1 MLGTMWAI
9 RPFDVRY
16 PHPNALPPTERGHH
30 RPVTTRKEEVRGG
43 DRILTASEVDLDRV
57 AVDTVCVL
65 AMDAIQKAGSG
76 HPGTA
81 RALAPAAYALWTRF
95 QEHAPDLL
103 ASTRVGEAEEGR
115 AVVSTINRNSG
126 THQPASTGQASTG
139 PAQALCRGP
148 CQRFARNCAT
158 RNLAPPH
165 PATLDSVAHLRNC
178 VGT

>member
-1 MLGTMWAI
+1 M
-9 RPFDVRY
+9 
-16 PHPNALPPTERGHH
+16 
-30 RPVTTRKEEVRGG
+30 TTRKEEVRGG
-43 DRILTASEVDLDRV
+43 DRTLTASEVDLDRL

-115 AVVSTINRNSG
+115 AVVSTITVSSISTVQGPLPEICQKLRYA
-126 THQPASTGQASTG
+126 QPRPASPRDPRQRRS
-139 PAQALCRGP
+139 PA
-148 CQRFARNCAT
+148 
-158 RNLAPPH
+158 
-165 PATLDSVAHLRNC
+165 
-178 VGT
+178 

>member
-1 MLGTMWAI
+1 M
-9 RPFDVRY
+9 
-16 PHPNALPPTERGHH
+16 
-30 RPVTTRKEEVRGG
+30 TTRKEVRGG
-43 DRILTASEVDLDRV
+43 DRTLTASEVDLDRL

-115 AVVSTINRNSG
+115 AVVSTITVSSISTVQGPLPEICQKLRYA
-126 THQPASTGQASTG
+126 QPRPAS
-139 PAQALCRGP
+139 PRDP
-148 CQRFARNCAT
+148 R
-158 RNLAPPH
+158 
-165 PATLDSVAHLRNC
+165 
-178 VGT
+178 

>member
-1 MLGTMWAI
+1 MATDA
-9 RPFDVRY
+9 
-16 PHPNALPPTERGHH
+16 
-30 RPVTTRKEEVRGG
+30 
-43 DRILTASEVDLDRV
+43 LTASEVDLDRL

-81 RALAPAAYALWTRF
+81 RALAPAAYVLWTRF

-103 ASTRVGEAEEGR
+103 ASTRVGGAEEGR
-115 AVVSTINRNSG
+115 AVVSTITRTLESISR
-126 THQPASTGQASTG
+126 HQPDKHQPGQHKHCAG
-139 PAQALCRGP
+139 GP

-165 PATLDSVAHLRNC
+165 AATLDSVAHLRNC
-178 VGT
+178 VET

>member
-1 MLGTMWAI
+1 M
-9 RPFDVRY
+9 
-16 PHPNALPPTERGHH
+16 
-30 RPVTTRKEEVRGG
+30 TTRKEVRGG
-43 DRILTASEVDLDRV
+43 DRTLTASEVDLDRL

-115 AVVSTINRNSG
+115 AVVSTITVSSI
-126 THQPASTGQASTG
+126 STVQG
-139 PAQALCRGP
+139 PLP
-148 CQRFARNCAT
+148 EIARNCAT